1 VRAADRPDR
10 RSRWGRCGLLSAWYW
25 PTGPSTGSKPSPHAP
40 PPRQRRWDH
49 ARNAKAPAAT
59 FHRLGTTCGELPD
72 PGSRVG
78 ESPFSNGEA
87 HRWKAPRV
95 QQSASLFA
103 ERRVKR
109 PWRRWRPRK
118 RSPSQAGSRARQG
131 DQRSFVSSSLGRRGV
146 RQNRASGGP
155 RLRACAQ
162 AGPPG
167 GLVMGTRQHVCTRRG
182 RPLQPTSRRALRQ
195 QVSEPIGSGRS
206 SRCEQSR
213 RKAPG
218 RAKAAW
224 PLTRET
230 SAGSLVGSEGE
241 RAQA

>member
-1 VRAADRPDR
+1 VSSTLDR
-10 RSRWGRCGLLSAWYW
+10 RGA
-25 PTGPSTGSKPSPHAP
+25 
-40 PPRQRRWDH
+40 
-49 ARNAKAPAAT
+49 
-59 FHRLGTTCGELPD
+59 
-72 PGSRVG
+72 
-78 ESPFSNGEA
+78 
-87 HRWKAPRV
+87 
-95 QQSASLFA
+95 
-103 ERRVKR
+103 
-109 PWRRWRPRK
+109 
-118 RSPSQAGSRARQG
+118 
-131 DQRSFVSSSLGRRGV
+131 

-167 GLVMGTRQHVCTRRG
+167 GLVMGTRQHVCTLRG
-182 RPLQPTSRRALRQ
+182 RPLQPASRRALRR

-230 SAGSLVGSEGE
+230 SAGSLVGFEGDC
-241 RAQA
+241 AQARAPPGPHGRPLDMASRRRPAAGGRGSVSAGSRSRREGVVFQRQLPNAHVLTDGRGKGRGMVFRGSGGSIGRARGLC